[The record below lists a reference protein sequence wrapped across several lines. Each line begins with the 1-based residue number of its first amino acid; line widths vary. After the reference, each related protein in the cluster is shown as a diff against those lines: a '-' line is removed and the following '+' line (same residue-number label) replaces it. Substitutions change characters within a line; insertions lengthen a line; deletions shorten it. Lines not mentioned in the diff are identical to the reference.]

1 MKLSKIL
8 IGFTVLLLTKNYTT
22 AQQAD
27 SGVKIIG
34 AMKNVMWNG
43 QLYGNIYLDTIADK
57 QHLYGLGP
65 VEYLSG
71 ELLIFDGSSYKSTVL
86 SEMTMKVEETYKV
99 QAPFFGYANI
109 DKWDE
114 QRLPDS
120 VQSMKQLEVYLDRTT
135 RSARRPFMFKIAGT
149 VDEATIHIVNLPQ
162 GTIVKSPNDAHL
174 GQTNFS
180 LTDEEVDILGFFST
194 DHKAVFTH
202 HDTYLHMHLITSDRK
217 KMGHLDYVFFK
228 KGTIKLFLPAK

>member
-1 MKLSKIL
+1 MKLSKLL
-8 IGFTVLLLTKNYTT
+8 IGFTVLLLTNSYVT

-27 SGVKIIG
+27 SGIKIIG

-71 ELLIFDGSSYKSTVL
+71 ELLILDGSSYKSNVL

-109 DKWDE
+109 DKWKE

-120 VQSMKQLEVYLDRTT
+120 VQTMKQLEVYLDRTT
-135 RSARRPFMFKIAGT
+135 RSARRPFMFKIAGK

-162 GTIVKSPNDAHL
+162 ETKVKSPNDAHL

-180 LTDEEVDILGFFST
+180 LKDEEVDILGFFST

-202 HDTYLHMHLITSDRK
+202 HDTFLHMHLITADRK

-228 KGTIKLFLPAK
+228 KGTIKLFLPAE

>member
-8 IGFTVLLLTKNYTT
+8 IGFTVRLLTNNYTT

-34 AMKNVMWNG
+34 AM
-43 QLYGNIYLDTIADK
+43 
-57 QHLYGLGP
+57 
-65 VEYLSG
+65 
-71 ELLIFDGSSYKSTVL
+71 
-86 SEMTMKVEETYKV
+86 
-99 QAPFFGYANI
+99 
-109 DKWDE
+109 
-114 QRLPDS
+114 
-120 VQSMKQLEVYLDRTT
+120 
-135 RSARRPFMFKIAGT
+135 FKIAST

-228 KGTIKLFLPAK
+228 KGTIKLFLPAE

>member
-1 MKLSKIL
+1 MANSY
-8 IGFTVLLLTKNYTT
+8 VT

-57 QHLYGLGP
+57 QHLYGLGH

-71 ELLIFDGSSYKSTVL
+71 ELLILDGSSYKSTVL

-109 DKWDE
+109 DKWEE

-120 VQSMKQLEVYLDRTT
+120 VQTMKQLEVYLDRTT

>member
-1 MKLSKIL
+1 VKLSIIL
-8 IGFTVLLLTKNYTT
+8 IGYTVLLMTNSYAT
-22 AQQAD
+22 ARQAD

-99 QAPFFGYANI
+99 QAPFFGYENI
-109 DKWDE
+109 DKWEE

-120 VQSMKQLEVYLDRTT
+120 VQTMKQLEVYLDRITG
-135 RSARRPFMFKIAGT
+135 SARRPFMFKIAST

-180 LTDEEVDILGFFST
+180 LKDEEVDILGFFST

-228 KGTIKLFLPAK
+228 KGTIKLFLPAE

>member
-1 MKLSKIL
+1 MANSY
-8 IGFTVLLLTKNYTT
+8 VT

-27 SGVKIIG
+27 SDVKIIG

-43 QLYGNIYLDTIADK
+43 QLYGHIYLDTIADK

-99 QAPFFGYANI
+99 LAPFFGYANI
-109 DKWDE
+109 DKWEE

-120 VQSMKQLEVYLDRTT
+120 VQTMKQLEVYLDRTT

-162 GTIVKSPNDAHL
+162 GTKVKSPNDAHL

-180 LTDEEVDILGFFST
+180 LIDEEVDILGFFST

-228 KGTIKLFLPAK
+228 KGTIKLFLSAE